1 MIGAIL
7 RRSVAIFDASA
18 GLRLNGAMGYGVR
31 SQVYVVVG
39 EFSNYS
45 GTRLFSY
52 CWNAWW
58 NEKPLRRRCVLVYL
72 IYSPIDDK
80 EINSFITD

>member
-52 CWNAWW
+52 CWN
-58 NEKPLRRRCVLVYL
+58 
-72 IYSPIDDK
+72 D
-80 EINSFITD
+80 

>member
-18 GLRLNGAMGYGVR
+18 GLRLNGAMGHGVR

-45 GTRLFSY
+45 GTRLLNY
-52 CWNAWW
+52 CWNA
-58 NEKPLRRRCVLVYL
+58 
-72 IYSPIDDK
+72 
-80 EINSFITD
+80 